1 MTISL
6 PAVLAVS
13 AVMFALGVY
22 GALTLRN
29 AIRILM
35 CVELILNS
43 VNINLVAF
51 SRYLPQ
57 PADPSVGQLFTIF
70 VMTVAAAE
78 AAVGLAIILMVA
90 RQRSHID
97 VERINLLKW

>member
-6 PAVLAVS
+6 PVVLSVS

-22 GALTLRN
+22 GALTLNN

-35 CVELILNS
+35 CVELVLNS

-51 SRYLPQ
+51 SRYVTPGS
-57 PADPSVGQLFTIF
+57 AAGHVFTIF
-70 VMTVAAAE
+70 IMTVAAAE
-78 AAVGLAIILMVA
+78 VAVGLAIILMIA
-90 RQRSHID
+90 RRRSHID